1 MDSYPFSPVTF
12 YLAPTGKDSWSG
24 RLPEANAAGSDGPLA
39 TIPGAL
45 AKIHAMRERPH
56 NPEVVATV
64 GALSGPVVVYLRGGR
79 YPLAKPVTITP
90 ADCAPITFAAYPGEK
105 PILDGG
111 VRVTDWKVTE
121 IKGQTAWVADL
132 PTVRSGEWNFRQL
145 FVNGERRSRP
155 RLPKQGLYRMESVPG
170 MPLPAGWGG
179 GGYTQFV
186 AAAGDAEDFLNLG
199 EVEAVYLHFWIEER
213 SNLASY
219 DPASRLVT
227 MTRKS
232 RTNLVGSFG
241 SQLADYYFDNV
252 FEALDTPGEWYLD
265 RGAGKLYYLPLPGE
279 TLENTE
285 VFAPRVVQLL
295 RLVGDPNA
303 EKLVEYLGFRGITFQ
318 HTDWRHPG
326 ETPESSFDPLSVD
339 GKASG
344 ASISDF
350 NRGNYAASGQAA
362 SDVPGVISLTGARD
376 CVFEDCEIR
385 NVGWYGMFLSCGC
398 RGIRV
403 VGNRF
408 YDLGGGGIKLNGAT
422 PVAPKTSLT
431 GWNRVTDNE
440 IRAAGKVF
448 HSAVG
453 VLIMNSAGN
462 VVAHNHI
469 HDLFYSG
476 ISVGW
481 VWGYKD
487 SSTYANLIEKNHIH
501 HIGQGLLSDMGG
513 VYLLGIQPGTI
524 VRGNLIHDVE
534 KAHYGGWALYT
545 DEGSSHIVL
554 ENNICYGTNGDVFHQ
569 HYGRENTVRNNILVC
584 GDEAT
589 VAYTRVEPH
598 VGVNFYRNIM
608 VSAGAPMYRQFCSD
622 DTRRIIADCN
632 LYWDITRPAPLFC
645 RKGEEELDFAA
656 WQAVGHDANSKV
668 ADPGFADLAKRDFTL
683 APDSPARA
691 MGFRPIDLSDVGIR
705 PAGSRD

>member
-1 MDSYPFSPVTF
+1 MDAYPFTPVTF
-12 YLAPTGKDSWSG
+12 YIAPNGKDAWTG
-24 RLPEANAAGSDGPLA
+24 RLPEANAEETDGPLA

-45 AKIHAMRERPH
+45 AKIRAMRDRPR
-56 NPEVVATV
+56 NPEVVDVV
-64 GALSGPVVVYLRGGR
+64 GAMHGPIVVYLRGGR
-79 YPLAKPVTITP
+79 YPIEKPVTITP
-90 ADCAPITFAAYPGEK
+90 EDCAPITFAAYPGEK

-111 VRVTDWKVTE
+111 VRITDWEVTDVN
-121 IKGQTAWVADL
+121 GAPAWVADL
-132 PTVRSGEWNFRQL
+132 PKVRSGEWNFRQL
-145 FVNGERRSRP
+145 FVDGERRARP
-155 RLPKQGLYRMESVPG
+155 RLPKKGLHRMESVPG

-179 GGYTQFV
+179 GGYTKFV
-186 AAAGDAEDFLNLG
+186 AAEGDAQEFRNLN
-199 EVEAVYLHFWIEER
+199 EVEVVYVHFWIEER
-213 SNLASY
+213 SNIADY

-232 RTNLVGSFG
+232 RSSLVGSFG

-252 FEALDTPGEWYLD
+252 FEVLDTPGEWYLD
-265 RGAGKLYYLPLPGE
+265 RDAGKLYYLPMPGE
-279 TLENTE
+279 TPEDTE
-285 VFAPRVVQLL
+285 VYAPRALQLL

-303 EKLVEYLGFRGITFQ
+303 EKLVEYIGFKGITFQ

-326 ETPESSFDPLSVD
+326 ETPEASLDPLSVD

-344 ASISDF
+344 ASISNF
-350 NRGNYAASGQAA
+350 NRGDYASSGQAA
-362 SDVPGVISLTGARD
+362 SDVPGVISVTGARD
-376 CVFEDCEIR
+376 CLFEDCEIR

-448 HSAVG
+448 HSGVG
-453 VLIMNSAGN
+453 ILVMNSAGN

-469 HDLFYSG
+469 HDLYYSG

-554 ENNICYGTNGDVFHQ
+554 ENNVCYGTNGDVFHQ

-608 VSAGAPMYRQFCSD
+608 VSAGAPMFRQFCSD
-622 DTRRIIADCN
+622 DTRRIISDCN
-632 LYWDITRPAPLFC
+632 LYWDITRPEPLFC

-668 ADPGFADLAKRDFTL
+668 GDPGFADIEARDFTL
-683 APDSPARA
+683 AEDSPALA

-705 PAGSRD
+705 PKEDRS

>member
-1 MDSYPFSPVTF
+1 MDAYPFAPVTF
-12 YLAPTGKDSWSG
+12 YLAPNGNDAWSG
-24 RLPEANAAGSDGPLA
+24 RLAEANAEATDGPLA
-39 TIPGAL
+39 SIPGAL
-45 AKIHAMRERPH
+45 AKVRAMRDRPR
-56 NPEVVATV
+56 NPEVVDVV
-64 GALSGPVVVYLRGGR
+64 GAMHGPVVVYLRGGR
-79 YPLAKPVTITP
+79 YPIAAPITITP
-90 ADCAPITFAAYPGEK
+90 ADCAPITFAAYPDET

-111 VRVTDWKVTE
+111 VRIEDWVTTQ
-121 IKGQTAWVADL
+121 INGQAAWVADL

-145 FVNGERRSRP
+145 FVDGERRSRP
-155 RLPKQGLYRMESVPG
+155 RLPKQGLFRMESVPG

-179 GGYTQFV
+179 GGYTKFV
-186 AAAGDAEDFLNLG
+186 AAPGDAREFCNLG

-213 SNLASY
+213 SNIAAY
-219 DPASRLVT
+219 DPKSRLVT

-232 RTNLVGSFG
+232 RSNLVGSHG

-265 RGAGKLYYLPLPGE
+265 RAAGKLYYLPLPGE
-279 TLENTE
+279 TPENTE
-285 VFAPRVVQLL
+285 VFAPRVLQLL
-295 RLVGDPNA
+295 RLVGDPDE

-326 ETPESSFDPLSVD
+326 EGADASLDPLLGD

-344 ASISDF
+344 ASINNF
-350 NRGNYAASGQAA
+350 NRGDYAASGQAA
-362 SDVPGVISLTGARD
+362 SDVPGVISVTGARD
-376 CVFEDCEIR
+376 CLFEDCEIR
-385 NVGWYGMFLSCGC
+385 NAGWYGMFLSSGC
-398 RGIRV
+398 RGIRI

-408 YDLGGGGIKLNGAT
+408 YDLGAGGIKLNGAT
-422 PVAPKTSLT
+422 PAGPKTNRT

-440 IRAAGKVF
+440 IRGAGRVF
-448 HSAVG
+448 HSGVG
-453 VLIMNSAGN
+453 ILIMNSAGN
-462 VVAHNHI
+462 IVSHNHI

-501 HIGQGLLSDMGG
+501 HLGQGLLSDMGG

-554 ENNICYGTNGDVFHQ
+554 ENNICYSTNGDVFHQ

-589 VAYTRVEPH
+589 AAYTRVEPH

-622 DTRRIIADCN
+622 DTRKIIADCN
-632 LYWDITRPAPLFC
+632 LYWDITRPEPLFC
-645 RKGEEELDFAA
+645 RNGDDELDFAD
-656 WQAVGHDANSKV
+656 WQAVGHDANSQV
-668 ADPGFADLAKRDFTL
+668 ADPAFADLAAHDFTL
-683 APDSPARA
+683 ADNSPALA
-691 MGFRPIDLSDVGIR
+691 MGFRPIDLSDVGVR
-705 PAGSRD
+705 PKENRD